1 MGKKNI
7 YWKGFEELNEQ
18 SEIVKN
24 LENNEFVEKLPVG
37 KEDESKNHNR
47 RDFLK
52 YAGFSTAA
60 AAIVGCEGPVIKSVP
75 YVVQPEQIIP
85 GVANFYATTIA
96 DGFDFS
102 SILVKTKA
110 GRPIFIKGN
119 KDAQSMN
126 STNARINASVLSMYD
141 IYRLQGPKASGQ
153 NISWKDFNLSVKADL
168 DRLSNENK
176 KVVLLTQSFASPTT
190 QKIISDFTQKYSN
203 IQHVI
208 YDSISNSAALDAFQ
222 NSYGK
227 RALVDYDF
235 SLSNTIIS
243 IDADFMSD
251 WQGGN
256 YSSGW
261 SKNRVPNKDNDYTMS
276 YHLQFESNMTLTGA
290 NADNRVMVRPHKL
303 KLVLQNIY
311 LNLIGQKYNGPALGP
326 YVDRYVKLAIESIK
340 KSGNKAVLISG
351 LDDVDSQEIVLM
363 INEFIK
369 SDAFNIKSPRLIF
382 QGSDKDVLNTIDEL
396 KSGKISGLI
405 TAGINPSYS
414 LPNADEFSD
423 LLNKL
428 EFSLC
433 FSMKEDETAKN
444 SKYIAATPH
453 YLESWGDH
461 EFKLGEY
468 YLSQPTIK
476 PLFDTNQFQDV
487 LLDLTDSQNSFYDEI
502 KNNWRTNILKGKT
515 WGKSLQDGYYY
526 SYENILPKRLKS
538 NLTIDNLP
546 SSNEDA
552 LDLILYTKTGL
563 GDGQQSSNPWLQE
576 FPDPITRVTW
586 DNYLTVSYEDAERFG
601 LENYNV
607 SNGALN
613 GSYVN
618 LSNDNFTV
626 KVPVIIQPGQTP
638 GTVGLSLGYG
648 KTQAMSEEMNV
659 GVNAYRFYND
669 FKRVHKVKLTKVKGG
684 DHEFACIQLH
694 NTMMGRDEIIKETSL
709 EEFIGEDKSVWNPT
723 VMVSK
728 NHIETKVTSKEVD
741 IWREFDRSTGHHFNL
756 SIDLNKCNGCG
767 ACVIACH
774 AENNVPVVGKEEVR
788 KSRDMHWI
796 RIDRYYSSEDTI
808 RGDVKAKD
816 ETSGFR
822 EYRATQTKLEKASAN
837 PQVVFQPITCM
848 HCNHAPCETVCPVAA
863 TSHGR
868 EGQNQMA
875 YNRCVGTR
883 YCANNCPYKVRRF
896 NWFQYSENDEFDYN
910 MNNDLGKMAINPDVN
925 VRSRGVMEKCSLCI
939 QMTQKV
945 KLDAKKEGRRVRD
958 GEFKTACSESCDDNA
973 IVFGDINDKES
984 KILKVKD
991 GDRTYRVLESI
1002 GTKPNVIYQ
1011 VKIRNSKKI

>member
-1 MGKKNI
+1 MEKKNI
-7 YWKGFEELNEQ
+7 YWKGFEELNKE
-18 SEIVKN
+18 SEIVKS
-24 LENNEFVEKLPVG
+24 LEQNEFVEKLPVG
-37 KEDESKNHNR
+37 NEGENKNHNR

-60 AAIVGCEGPVIKSVP
+60 AAVVGCEGPVIKSVP

-85 GVANFYATTIA
+85 GIANYYATTIA
-96 DGFDFS
+96 DGYDFS

-119 KDAQSMN
+119 KDAKSMN
-126 STNARINASVLSMYD
+126 CTNARINASVLSMYD
-141 IYRLQGPKASGQ
+141 VFRLQGPKLSGE
-153 NISWKDFNLSVKADL
+153 NISWKNFNSSVKADL
-168 DRLSNENK
+168 SRLLSENK

-190 QKIISDFTQKYSN
+190 EKIINNFIQKYSN
-203 IQHVI
+203 IQHVV
-208 YDSISNSAALDAFQ
+208 YDAVSNSSALDAFE

-227 RALVDYDF
+227 RALADYDF

-243 IDADFMSD
+243 IDADFMND

-261 SKNRVPNKDNDYTMS
+261 SKNRVPNEDNNFTMS
-276 YHLQFESNMTLTGA
+276 YHLQFESNMTLSGA
-290 NADNRVMVRPHKL
+290 NADNRVMARPHQL
-303 KLVLQNIY
+303 KQVLQSIY
-311 LNLIGQKYNGPALGP
+311 FSLRNQKYNGPSLGS
-326 YVDRYVKLAIESIK
+326 YLDRYVKLAVESIK
-340 KSGNKAVLISG
+340 KSGNKAVVISG

-363 INEFIK
+363 INELIN
-369 SDAFNIKSPRLIF
+369 SDAFNIKSPKLIF
-382 QGSDKDVLNTIDEL
+382 QGSDKDILNTIKEL

-405 TAGINPSYS
+405 TAGINPSYT
-414 LPNADEFSD
+414 LPNSDEFSQ

-433 FSMKEDETAKN
+433 FSMKEDETAQN

-453 YLESWGDH
+453 YLESWGDY
-461 EFKLGEY
+461 EFKSGNY

-487 LLDLTDSQNSFYDEI
+487 LLDLIDSQNSFYDEI

-526 SYENILPKRLKS
+526 SYDNISLNRIKS
-538 NLTIDNLP
+538 NLTFSNSP
-546 SSNEDA
+546 SSNDDT

-586 DNYLTVSYEDAERFG
+586 DNYLTISYEDAER
-601 LENYNV
+601 LDLKNYNV

-618 LSNDNFTV
+618 LSNENHSL

-659 GVNAYRFYND
+659 GVNAYRFYDD
-669 FKRVHKVKLTKVKGG
+669 FKRVHKVKLTKAEG

-709 EEFIGEDKSVWNPT
+709 KEFVEEDKSVWNPT
-723 VMVSK
+723 VKVSK
-728 NHIETKVTSKEVD
+728 NHIETMVTSKEVD

-796 RIDRYYSSEDTI
+796 RIDRYYSSQDTI

-816 ETSGFR
+816 ETSGYR
-822 EYRATQTKLEKASAN
+822 EYRSTQTNLEKASAN
-837 PQVVFQPITCM
+837 PQVVFQPVSCM

-910 MNNDLGKMAINPDVN
+910 MNNPLGKMAINPDVN

-973 IVFGDINDKES
+973 MVFGDINDKES
-984 KILKVKD
+984 EILRVKD

>member
-1 MGKKNI
+1 MEKKNI
-7 YWKGFEELNEQ
+7 YWKGFEELNKE
-18 SEIVKN
+18 SEIVKS
-24 LENNEFVEKLPVG
+24 LEQNEFVEKLPVG
-37 KEDESKNHNR
+37 NEGENKNHNR

-60 AAIVGCEGPVIKSVP
+60 AAVVGCEGPVIKSVP

-85 GVANFYATTIA
+85 GIANYYATTIA
-96 DGFDFS
+96 DGYDFS

-119 KDAQSMN
+119 KDAKSMN
-126 STNARINASVLSMYD
+126 CTNARINASVLSMYD
-141 IYRLQGPKASGQ
+141 VFRLQGPKLSGE
-153 NISWKDFNLSVKADL
+153 NISWKNFNSSVKADL
-168 DRLSNENK
+168 SRLLSENK

-190 QKIISDFTQKYSN
+190 EKIINNFIQKYSN
-203 IQHVI
+203 IQHVV
-208 YDSISNSAALDAFQ
+208 YDAVSNSSALDAFE

-227 RALVDYDF
+227 RALADYDF

-243 IDADFMSD
+243 IDADFMND

-261 SKNRVPNKDNDYTMS
+261 SKNRVPNEDNNFTMS
-276 YHLQFESNMTLTGA
+276 YHLQFESNMTLSGA
-290 NADNRVMVRPHKL
+290 NADNRVMARPHQL
-303 KLVLQNIY
+303 KQVLQSIY
-311 LNLIGQKYNGPALGP
+311 FSLRNQKYNGPSLGS
-326 YVDRYVKLAIESIK
+326 YLDRYVKLAVESIK
-340 KSGNKAVLISG
+340 KSGNKAVVISG

-363 INEFIK
+363 INELIN
-369 SDAFNIKSPRLIF
+369 SDAFNIKSPKLIF
-382 QGSDKDVLNTIDEL
+382 QGSDKDILNTIKEL

-405 TAGINPSYS
+405 TAGINPSYT
-414 LPNADEFSD
+414 LPNSDEFSQI
-423 LLNKL
+423 LNKL

-433 FSMKEDETAKN
+433 FSMKEDETAQN

-453 YLESWGDH
+453 YLESWGDY
-461 EFKLGEY
+461 EFKSGNY

-487 LLDLTDSQNSFYDEI
+487 LLDLIDSQNSFYDEI

-526 SYENILPKRLKS
+526 SYDNISLNRIKS
-538 NLTIDNLP
+538 NLTFSNSP
-546 SSNEDA
+546 SSNDDT

-586 DNYLTVSYEDAERFG
+586 DNYLTISYEDAER
-601 LENYNV
+601 LDLKNYNV

-618 LSNDNFTV
+618 LSNENHSL

-659 GVNAYRFYND
+659 GVNAYRFYDD
-669 FKRVHKVKLTKVKGG
+669 FKRVHKVKLTKAEG

-709 EEFIGEDKSVWNPT
+709 KEFVEEDKSVWNPT

-728 NHIETKVTSKEVD
+728 NHIETMVTSKEVD

-796 RIDRYYSSEDTI
+796 RIDRYYSSQDTI

-816 ETSGFR
+816 ETSGYR
-822 EYRATQTKLEKASAN
+822 EYRSTQTNLEKASAN
-837 PQVVFQPITCM
+837 PQVVFQPVSCM

-910 MNNDLGKMAINPDVN
+910 MNNPLGKMAINPDVN

-973 IVFGDINDKES
+973 MVFGDINDKES
-984 KILKVKD
+984 EILRVKD

>member
-1 MGKKNI
+1 M
-7 YWKGFEELNEQ
+7 
-18 SEIVKN
+18 
-24 LENNEFVEKLPVG
+24 
-37 KEDESKNHNR
+37 
-47 RDFLK
+47 
-52 YAGFSTAA
+52 A
-60 AAIVGCEGPVIKSVP
+60 
-75 YVVQPEQIIP
+75 
-85 GVANFYATTIA
+85 
-96 DGFDFS
+96 
-102 SILVKTKA
+102 
-110 GRPIFIKGN
+110 
-119 KDAQSMN
+119 
-126 STNARINASVLSMYD
+126 
-141 IYRLQGPKASGQ
+141 
-153 NISWKDFNLSVKADL
+153 
-168 DRLSNENK
+168 
-176 KVVLLTQSFASPTT
+176 
-190 QKIISDFTQKYSN
+190 
-203 IQHVI
+203 
-208 YDSISNSAALDAFQ
+208 
-222 NSYGK
+222 
-227 RALVDYDF
+227 
-235 SLSNTIIS
+235 
-243 IDADFMSD
+243 
-251 WQGGN
+251 
-256 YSSGW
+256 
-261 SKNRVPNKDNDYTMS
+261 
-276 YHLQFESNMTLTGA
+276 
-290 NADNRVMVRPHKL
+290 RPHEL
-303 KLVLQNIY
+303 KQALQSIY
-311 LNLIGQKYNGPALGP
+311 LNLRNQKYNGPALGP
-326 YVDRYVKLAIESIK
+326 YLDRYVKLAVNSIK
-340 KSGNKAVLISG
+340 KSGKKAVVISG

-363 INEFIK
+363 INELIK
-369 SDAFNIKSPRLIF
+369 SDAFNIKSPKLIF
-382 QGSDKDVLNTIDEL
+382 QGSDKDILNTIDEL

-405 TAGINPSYS
+405 TAGVNPSYS
-414 LPNADEFSD
+414 LPNADEFSE

-433 FSMKEDETAKN
+433 FSMKEDETAMN

-453 YLESWGDH
+453 YLESWGDY
-461 EFKLGEY
+461 EFKSGDY

-476 PLFDTNQFQDV
+476 PLFDTNQFQDILLV
-487 LLDLTDSQNSFYDEI
+487 LSDSENSFYDEI

-526 SYENILPKRLKS
+526 SYDNVLPKRIKS
-538 NLTIDNLP
+538 NLNINNLP
-546 SSNEDA
+546 SSNDSD
-552 LDLILYTKTGL
+552 LDLVLYTKTGL

-586 DNYLTVSYEDAERFG
+586 DNYLTVSYEDAERLG

-618 LSNDNFTV
+618 LSNDNSTI

-659 GVNAYRFYND
+659 GVNAYRFYDD
-669 FKRVHKVKLTKVKGG
+669 FKRVHKVTLTKVKG

-694 NTMMGRDEIIKETSL
+694 NTMMGRDEIIKETSY
-709 EEFIGEDKSVWNPT
+709 EEFIEEDKSVWNPT

-796 RIDRYYSSEDTI
+796 RIDRYYSSQDTI
-808 RGDVKAKD
+808 RGDVEAKD
-816 ETSGFR
+816 ESSGFR

-896 NWFQYSENDEFDYN
+896 NWFQYSDNDEFDYN

-973 IVFGDINDKES
+973 IVFGDINDRDSE
-984 KILKVKD
+984 ILKVKD

>member
-1 MGKKNI
+1 M
-7 YWKGFEELNEQ
+7 
-18 SEIVKN
+18 
-24 LENNEFVEKLPVG
+24 
-37 KEDESKNHNR
+37 
-47 RDFLK
+47 
-52 YAGFSTAA
+52 
-60 AAIVGCEGPVIKSVP
+60 
-75 YVVQPEQIIP
+75 
-85 GVANFYATTIA
+85 
-96 DGFDFS
+96 
-102 SILVKTKA
+102 
-110 GRPIFIKGN
+110 
-119 KDAQSMN
+119 
-126 STNARINASVLSMYD
+126 
-141 IYRLQGPKASGQ
+141 
-153 NISWKDFNLSVKADL
+153 
-168 DRLSNENK
+168 NENK

-190 QKIISDFTQKYSN
+190 EKIISDFTKKYSN
-203 IQHVI
+203 IQHVV

-227 RALVDYDF
+227 RALADYDF

-261 SKNRVPNKDNDYTMS
+261 SKNRVPNKENEYTMS

-290 NADNRVMVRPHKL
+290 NADNRVMARPHEL
-303 KLVLQNIY
+303 KQALQSIY
-311 LNLIGQKYNGPALGP
+311 LNLRNQKYNGPALGP
-326 YVDRYVKLAIESIK
+326 YLDRYVKLAVDSIK
-340 KSGNKAVLISG
+340 KSGKKAVVISG

-369 SDAFNIKSPRLIF
+369 SDAFNIKSPKLIF
-382 QGSDKDVLNTIDEL
+382 QGSDKDILNTIDEL

-405 TAGINPSYS
+405 TAGVNPSYS
-414 LPNADEFSD
+414 LPNADEFSE

-433 FSMKEDETAKN
+433 FSMKEDETAMN
-444 SKYIAATPH
+444 SKYMAATPH
-453 YLESWGDH
+453 YLESWGDY
-461 EFKLGEY
+461 EFKSGDY

-476 PLFDTNQFQDV
+476 PLFDTNQFQDILLV
-487 LLDLTDSQNSFYDEI
+487 LSDSENSFYDEI

-526 SYENILPKRLKS
+526 SYDNVLPKRIKS
-538 NLTIDNLP
+538 NLNINNLP
-546 SSNEDA
+546 SSNDGD
-552 LDLILYTKTGL
+552 LDLVLYTKTGL

-586 DNYLTVSYEDAERFG
+586 DNYLTVSYEDAERLG

-618 LSNDNFTV
+618 LSNDNFTI

-659 GVNAYRFYND
+659 GVNAYRFYDD
-669 FKRVHKVKLTKVKGG
+669 FKRVHKVTLTKVKG

-694 NTMMGRDEIIKETSL
+694 NTMMGRDEIIKETSY
-709 EEFIGEDKSVWNPT
+709 EEFIEEDKSVWNPT

-796 RIDRYYSSEDTI
+796 RIDRYYSSQDTI
-808 RGDVKAKD
+808 RGDVEAKD
-816 ETSGFR
+816 EASGFR

-837 PQVVFQPITCM
+837 PQVVFQPISCM

-896 NWFQYSENDEFDYN
+896 NWFQYSDNDEFDYN

-973 IVFGDINDKES
+973 MVFGDINDRDSE
-984 KILKVKD
+984 ILKVKD

>member
-1 MGKKNI
+1 M
-7 YWKGFEELNEQ
+7 
-18 SEIVKN
+18 
-24 LENNEFVEKLPVG
+24 
-37 KEDESKNHNR
+37 
-47 RDFLK
+47 
-52 YAGFSTAA
+52 
-60 AAIVGCEGPVIKSVP
+60 
-75 YVVQPEQIIP
+75 
-85 GVANFYATTIA
+85 
-96 DGFDFS
+96 
-102 SILVKTKA
+102 
-110 GRPIFIKGN
+110 
-119 KDAQSMN
+119 
-126 STNARINASVLSMYD
+126 
-141 IYRLQGPKASGQ
+141 
-153 NISWKDFNLSVKADL
+153 
-168 DRLSNENK
+168 
-176 KVVLLTQSFASPTT
+176 LTQSFASPTT
-190 QKIISDFTQKYSN
+190 EKIITDFTKKYSN
-203 IQHVI
+203 IQHVV

-227 RALVDYDF
+227 RALADYDF

-261 SKNRVPNKDNDYTMS
+261 SKNRVPNKGNEYTMS

-290 NADNRVMVRPHKL
+290 NADNRVMAKPHEL
-303 KLVLQNIY
+303 KQALQSIY
-311 LNLIGQKYNGPALGP
+311 LNLRNQKYNGPSLGP
-326 YVDRYVKLAIESIK
+326 YLDRYVKLAVDSIK
-340 KSGNKAVLISG
+340 KSGKKAVVISG

-363 INEFIK
+363 INELIE
-369 SDAFNIKSPRLIF
+369 SDAFNIKSPKLIF
-382 QGSDKDVLNTIDEL
+382 QGSDKDLLNTIDEL
-396 KSGKISGLI
+396 KSGKISGVI

-414 LPNADEFSD
+414 LPNADEFSE

-433 FSMKEDETAKN
+433 FTMKEDETAMN
-444 SKYIAATPH
+444 SKYLAATPH
-453 YLESWGDH
+453 YLESWGDY
-461 EFKLGEY
+461 EFKSGDY

-487 LLDLTDSQNSFYDEI
+487 LLVLSDSENSFYDEI

-526 SYENILPKRLKS
+526 SYDNISPKRIKS
-538 NLTIDNLP
+538 NLNLNTSSSSSSS
-546 SSNEDA
+546 SSNDGD

-586 DNYLTVSYEDAERFG
+586 DNYLTVSYEDAERLG

-618 LSNDNFTV
+618 LSNDNFSI

-659 GVNAYRFYND
+659 GVNAYRFYDD
-669 FKRVHKVKLTKVKGG
+669 FKRVHKVKVTKVKG

-694 NTMMGRDEIIKETSL
+694 NTMMGRDEIIKETSY
-709 EEFIGEDKSVWNPT
+709 EEFIEEDKSVWNPT

-808 RGDVKAKD
+808 RGDVEAKD
-816 ETSGFR
+816 GTSGFR

-837 PQVVFQPITCM
+837 PQVVFQPISCM

-896 NWFQYSENDEFDYN
+896 NWFQYSDNDEFDYN

-945 KLDAKKEGRRVRD
+945 KLDAKKEGRRVKD

-973 IVFGDINDKES
+973 MVFGDINDRDSE
-984 KILKVKD
+984 ILKVKD

-1011 VKIRNSKKI
+1011 VKIRNSKNI

>member
-1 MGKKNI
+1 
-7 YWKGFEELNEQ
+7 
-18 SEIVKN
+18 
-24 LENNEFVEKLPVG
+24 
-37 KEDESKNHNR
+37 
-47 RDFLK
+47 
-52 YAGFSTAA
+52 
-60 AAIVGCEGPVIKSVP
+60 
-75 YVVQPEQIIP
+75 
-85 GVANFYATTIA
+85 
-96 DGFDFS
+96 
-102 SILVKTKA
+102 
-110 GRPIFIKGN
+110 
-119 KDAQSMN
+119 
-126 STNARINASVLSMYD
+126 LS
-141 IYRLQGPKASGQ
+141 
-153 NISWKDFNLSVKADL
+153 
-168 DRLSNENK
+168 ENK

-190 QKIISDFTQKYSN
+190 EKIITDFTKKYSN
-203 IQHVI
+203 IKHVV

-227 RALVDYDF
+227 RALADYDF

-261 SKNRVPNKDNDYTMS
+261 SKNRVPNKGNEYTMS

-290 NADNRVMVRPHKL
+290 NADNRVMAKPHEL
-303 KLVLQNIY
+303 KQALQSIY
-311 LNLIGQKYNGPALGP
+311 LNLRNQKYNGPSLGP
-326 YVDRYVKLAIESIK
+326 YLDRYVKLAVDSIK
-340 KSGNKAVLISG
+340 KSGKKAVVISG

-363 INEFIK
+363 INELIE
-369 SDAFNIKSPRLIF
+369 SDAFNIKSPKLIF
-382 QGSDKDVLNTIDEL
+382 QGSDKDLLNTIDEL
-396 KSGKISGLI
+396 KSGKISGVI

-414 LPNADEFSD
+414 LPNADEFSG

-433 FSMKEDETAKN
+433 FTMKEDETAMN
-444 SKYIAATPH
+444 SKYLAATPH
-453 YLESWGDH
+453 YLESWGDY
-461 EFKLGEY
+461 EFKSGDY

-487 LLDLTDSQNSFYDEI
+487 LLVLSDSENSFYDEI

-526 SYENILPKRLKS
+526 SYDNISPKRIKS
-538 NLTIDNLP
+538 NLNLNTSSS
-546 SSNEDA
+546 SSNDGD

-586 DNYLTVSYEDAERFG
+586 DNYLTVSYEDAERLG

-618 LSNDNFTV
+618 LSNDNFSI

-648 KTQAMSEEMNV
+648 KTQAMSDEMNV
-659 GVNAYRFYND
+659 GVNAYRFYDD
-669 FKRVHKVKLTKVKGG
+669 FKRVHKVKVTKVKG

-694 NTMMGRDEIIKETSL
+694 NTMMGRDEIIKETSY
-709 EEFIGEDKSVWNPT
+709 EEFIEEDKSVWNPT

-808 RGDVKAKD
+808 RGDVEAKD
-816 ETSGFR
+816 GTSGFR

-837 PQVVFQPITCM
+837 PQVVFQPISCM

-896 NWFQYSENDEFDYN
+896 NWFQYSDNDEFDYN

-945 KLDAKKEGRRVRD
+945 KLDAKKEGRRVKD

-973 IVFGDINDKES
+973 MVFGDINDRDSE
-984 KILKVKD
+984 ILKVKD

-1011 VKIRNSKKI
+1011 VKIRNSKNI

>member
-1 MGKKNI
+1 MEKKNI
-7 YWKGFEELNEQ
+7 YWKGFEELNKE
-18 SEIVKN
+18 SEIVKS
-24 LENNEFVEKLPVG
+24 LEQNEFVEKLPVG
-37 KEDESKNHNR
+37 NEGENKNHNR

-60 AAIVGCEGPVIKSVP
+60 AAVVGCEGPVIKSVP

-85 GVANFYATTIA
+85 GIANYYATTIA
-96 DGFDFS
+96 DGYDFS

-119 KDAQSMN
+119 KDAKSMN
-126 STNARINASVLSMYD
+126 CTNARINASVLSMYD
-141 IYRLQGPKASGQ
+141 VFRLQGPKLSGE
-153 NISWKDFNLSVKADL
+153 NISWKNFNSSVKADL
-168 DRLSNENK
+168 SRLLSENK

-190 QKIISDFTQKYSN
+190 EKIINNFIQKYSN
-203 IQHVI
+203 IQHVV
-208 YDSISNSAALDAFQ
+208 YDAVSNSSALDAFE

-227 RALVDYDF
+227 RALADYDF

-243 IDADFMSD
+243 IDADFMND

-261 SKNRVPNKDNDYTMS
+261 SKNRVPNEDNNFTMS
-276 YHLQFESNMTLTGA
+276 YHLQFESNMTLSGA
-290 NADNRVMVRPHKL
+290 NADNRIMARPHQL
-303 KLVLQNIY
+303 KQVLQSIY
-311 LNLIGQKYNGPALGP
+311 FSLRNQKYNGPSLGS
-326 YVDRYVKLAIESIK
+326 YLDRYVKLAVESIK
-340 KSGNKAVLISG
+340 KSGNKAVVISG

-363 INEFIK
+363 INELIN
-369 SDAFNIKSPRLIF
+369 SDAFNIKSPKLIF
-382 QGSDKDVLNTIDEL
+382 QGSDKDILNTIKEL

-405 TAGINPSYS
+405 TAGINPSYT
-414 LPNADEFSD
+414 LPNSDEFSQ

-433 FSMKEDETAKN
+433 FSMKEDETAQN

-453 YLESWGDH
+453 YLESWGDY
-461 EFKLGEY
+461 EFKSGNY

-487 LLDLTDSQNSFYDEI
+487 LLDLIDSQNSFYDEI

-526 SYENILPKRLKS
+526 SYDNISLNRIKS
-538 NLTIDNLP
+538 NLTFSNSP
-546 SSNEDA
+546 SSNDDT

-586 DNYLTVSYEDAERFG
+586 DNYLTISYEDAER
-601 LENYNV
+601 LDLKNYNV

-618 LSNDNFTV
+618 LSNENHSL

-659 GVNAYRFYND
+659 GVNAYRFYDD
-669 FKRVHKVKLTKVKGG
+669 FKRVHKVKLTKAEG

-709 EEFIGEDKSVWNPT
+709 KEFVEEDKSVWNPT

-728 NHIETKVTSKEVD
+728 NHIETMVTSKEVD

-796 RIDRYYSSEDTI
+796 RIDRYYSSQDTI

-816 ETSGFR
+816 ETSGYR
-822 EYRATQTKLEKASAN
+822 EYRSTQTNLEKASAN
-837 PQVVFQPITCM
+837 PQVVFQPVSCM

-910 MNNDLGKMAINPDVN
+910 MNNPLGKMAINPDVN

-973 IVFGDINDKES
+973 MVFGDINDKES
-984 KILKVKD
+984 EILRVKD

-1002 GTKPNVIYQ
+1002 GTKQNVIYQ

>member
-1 MGKKNI
+1 MEKKNI
-7 YWKGFEELNEQ
+7 YWKGFEELNKE
-18 SEIVKN
+18 SEIVKS
-24 LENNEFVEKLPVG
+24 LEQNEFVEKLPVG
-37 KEDESKNHNR
+37 NEGENKNHNR

-60 AAIVGCEGPVIKSVP
+60 AAVVGCEGPVIKSVP

-85 GVANFYATTIA
+85 GIANYYATTIA
-96 DGFDFS
+96 DGYDFS

-119 KDAQSMN
+119 KDAKSMN
-126 STNARINASVLSMYD
+126 CTNARINASVLSMYD
-141 IYRLQGPKASGQ
+141 VFRLQGPKLSGE
-153 NISWKDFNLSVKADL
+153 NISWKNFNSSVKADL
-168 DRLSNENK
+168 SRLLSENK

-190 QKIISDFTQKYSN
+190 EKIINNFIQKYSN
-203 IQHVI
+203 IQHVV
-208 YDSISNSAALDAFQ
+208 YDAVSNSSALDAFE

-227 RALVDYDF
+227 RALADYDF

-243 IDADFMSD
+243 IDADFMND

-261 SKNRVPNKDNDYTMS
+261 SKNRVPNEDNNFTMS
-276 YHLQFESNMTLTGA
+276 YHLQFESNMTLSGA
-290 NADNRVMVRPHKL
+290 NADNRVMARPHQL
-303 KLVLQNIY
+303 KQVLQSIY
-311 LNLIGQKYNGPALGP
+311 FSLRNQKYNGPSLGS
-326 YVDRYVKLAIESIK
+326 YLDRYVKLAVESIK
-340 KSGNKAVLISG
+340 KSGNKAVVISG

-363 INEFIK
+363 INELIN
-369 SDAFNIKSPRLIF
+369 SDAFNIKSPKLIF
-382 QGSDKDVLNTIDEL
+382 QGSDKDILNTIKEL

-405 TAGINPSYS
+405 TAGINPSYT
-414 LPNADEFSD
+414 LPNSDEFSQI
-423 LLNKL
+423 LNKL

-433 FSMKEDETAKN
+433 FSMKEDETAQN

-453 YLESWGDH
+453 YLESWGDY
-461 EFKLGEY
+461 EFKSGNY

-487 LLDLTDSQNSFYDEI
+487 LLDLIDSQNSFYDEI

-526 SYENILPKRLKS
+526 SYDNISLNRIKS
-538 NLTIDNLP
+538 NLTFSNSP
-546 SSNEDA
+546 SSNDDT

-586 DNYLTVSYEDAERFG
+586 DNYLTISYEDAERFD
-601 LENYNV
+601 LKNYNV

-618 LSNDNFTV
+618 LSNENHSL

-659 GVNAYRFYND
+659 GVNAYRFYDD
-669 FKRVHKVKLTKVKGG
+669 FKRVHKVKLTKAEG

-709 EEFIGEDKSVWNPT
+709 KEFVEEDKSVWNPT

-728 NHIETKVTSKEVD
+728 NHIETMVTSKEVD

-796 RIDRYYSSEDTI
+796 RIDRYYSSQDTI

-816 ETSGFR
+816 ETSGYR
-822 EYRATQTKLEKASAN
+822 EYRSTQTNLEKASAN
-837 PQVVFQPITCM
+837 PQVVFQPVSCM

-910 MNNDLGKMAINPDVN
+910 MNNPLGKMAINPDVN

-973 IVFGDINDKES
+973 MVFGDINDKES
-984 KILKVKD
+984 EILRVKD

>member
-1 MGKKNI
+1 MEKKNI
-7 YWKGFEELNEQ
+7 YWKGFEELNKE
-18 SEIVKN
+18 SEIVKS
-24 LENNEFVEKLPVG
+24 LEQNEFVEKIPVG
-37 KEDESKNHNR
+37 NEGENKNHNR

-60 AAIVGCEGPVIKSVP
+60 AAVVGCEGPVIKSVP

-85 GVANFYATTIA
+85 GIANYYATTIA
-96 DGFDFS
+96 DGYDFS

-119 KDAQSMN
+119 KDAKSMN
-126 STNARINASVLSMYD
+126 CTNARINASVLSMYD
-141 IYRLQGPKASGQ
+141 VFRLQGPKLSGE
-153 NISWKDFNLSVKADL
+153 NISWQNFNLSVKADL
-168 DRLSNENK
+168 SRLLSENK

-190 QKIISDFTQKYSN
+190 EKIINNFIQKYSN
-203 IQHVI
+203 IQHVV
-208 YDSISNSAALDAFQ
+208 YDAVSNSSALDAFE

-227 RALVDYDF
+227 RALADYDF

-243 IDADFMSD
+243 IDADFMND

-261 SKNRVPNKDNDYTMS
+261 SKNRVPNEDNNFTMS
-276 YHLQFESNMTLTGA
+276 YHLQFESNMTLSGA
-290 NADNRVMVRPHKL
+290 NADNRVMARPHQL
-303 KLVLQNIY
+303 KQVLQSIY
-311 LNLIGQKYNGPALGP
+311 FSLRNQKYNGPSLGS
-326 YVDRYVKLAIESIK
+326 YLDRYVKLAVESIK
-340 KSGNKAVLISG
+340 KSGNKAVVISG

-363 INEFIK
+363 INELIN
-369 SDAFNIKSPRLIF
+369 SDAFNIKSPKLIF
-382 QGSDKDVLNTIDEL
+382 QGSDKDILNTIKEL

-405 TAGINPSYS
+405 TAGINPSYT
-414 LPNADEFSD
+414 LPNSDEFSQ

-433 FSMKEDETAKN
+433 FSMKEDETAQN

-453 YLESWGDH
+453 YLESWGDY
-461 EFKLGEY
+461 EFKSGNY

-487 LLDLTDSQNSFYDEI
+487 LLDLIDSQNSFYDEI

-526 SYENILPKRLKS
+526 SYDNISLNRIKS
-538 NLTIDNLP
+538 NLTFSNSP
-546 SSNEDA
+546 SSNDDT

-586 DNYLTVSYEDAERFG
+586 DNYLTISYEDAERFD
-601 LENYNV
+601 LKNYNV

-618 LSNDNFTV
+618 LSNENHSL
-626 KVPVIIQPGQTP
+626 KVPVIVQPGQTP

-659 GVNAYRFYND
+659 GVNAYRFYDD
-669 FKRVHKVKLTKVKGG
+669 FKRVHKVKLTKAEG

-709 EEFIGEDKSVWNPT
+709 KEFVEEDKSVWNPT

-728 NHIETKVTSKEVD
+728 NHIETMVTSKEVD

-796 RIDRYYSSEDTI
+796 RIDRYYSSQDTI

-816 ETSGFR
+816 ETSGYR
-822 EYRATQTKLEKASAN
+822 EYRSTQTNLEKASAN
-837 PQVVFQPITCM
+837 PQVVFQPVSCM

-910 MNNDLGKMAINPDVN
+910 MNNPLGKMAINPDVN

-973 IVFGDINDKES
+973 MVFGDINDKES
-984 KILKVKD
+984 EILRVKD

>member
-37 KEDESKNHNR
+37 KSEGEKNHNR

-85 GVANFYATTIA
+85 GVANYYATTIA
-96 DGFDFS
+96 DGYDFS

-119 KDAQSMN
+119 KDAKSMN
-126 STNARINASVLSMYD
+126 CTNARINASVLSMYD
-141 IYRLQGPKASGQ
+141 IFRLQGPKLSGE
-153 NISWKDFNLSVKADL
+153 NISWKDFNFSVKADL
-168 DRLSNENK
+168 DRLLKENK
-176 KVVLLTQSFASPTT
+176 KIVLLTQSFASPTT
-190 QKIISDFTQKYSN
+190 EKIINDFTQKYPN
-203 IQHVI
+203 IQHVV

-227 RALVDYDF
+227 RALADYDF

-243 IDADFMSD
+243 IDADFMTD

-261 SKNRVPNKDNDYTMS
+261 SKNRVPNKDNGYSMS

-290 NADNRVMVRPHKL
+290 NADNRVMARPHEL
-303 KLVLQNIY
+303 KQVLQSIY
-311 LNLIGQKYNGPALGP
+311 LNLRDQNYNGPALGP
-326 YVDRYVKLAIESIK
+326 YLDRYVKLAVESIK
-340 KSGNKAVLISG
+340 KSGKKSVVISG
-351 LDDVDSQEIVLM
+351 LDDVNSQEIVLM
-363 INEFIK
+363 INDFIK
-369 SDAFNIKSPRLIF
+369 SDAFNIKSPKLIF
-382 QGSDKDVLNTIDEL
+382 QGNDKDVLDTINEL
-396 KSGKISGLI
+396 KSGKISGII
-405 TAGINPSYS
+405 TAGVNPSYS
-414 LPNADEFSD
+414 LPNSDEFSE
-423 LLNKL
+423 LMNKL

-433 FSMKEDETAKN
+433 FSMKEDETAQN
-444 SKYIAATPH
+444 SKYVAATPH
-453 YLESWGDH
+453 YLESWGDY
-461 EFKLGEY
+461 EFKSGDY

-476 PLFDTNQFQDV
+476 PLFDTNQFQDI
-487 LLDLTDSQNSFYDEI
+487 LLMLSDSKNSFYDEI

-526 SYENILPKRLKS
+526 SYDNILPKRIKS
-538 NLTIDNLP
+538 NLILDNL
-546 SSNEDA
+546 SWSNNDA

-586 DNYLTVSYEDAERFG
+586 DNYLTVSYEDAEK
-601 LENYNV
+601 LELKNYNV

-618 LSNDNFTV
+618 LSNNDVTI

-648 KTQAMSEEMNV
+648 KTQGMSEEMNV
-659 GVNAYRFYND
+659 GVNAYRFYDN
-669 FKRVHKVKLTKVKGG
+669 FKRVHNVKLTKAKG

-694 NTMMGRDEIIKETSL
+694 NTMMGRDEVIKETSYK
-709 EEFIGEDKSVWNPT
+709 EFIEEDKSVWNPT

-808 RGDVKAKD
+808 RGDVEAKD
-816 ETSGFR
+816 GTSGFR

-837 PQVVFQPITCM
+837 PQVVFQPISCM

-896 NWFQYSENDEFDYN
+896 NWFQYSDNDEFDYN

-945 KLDAKKEGRRVRD
+945 KLDAKKEGRRVKD

-973 IVFGDINDKES
+973 MVFGDINDRDSE
-984 KILKVKD
+984 ILKVKD

>member
-1 MGKKNI
+1 VSGK
-7 YWKGFEELNEQ
+7 
-18 SEIVKN
+18 
-24 LENNEFVEKLPVG
+24 
-37 KEDESKNHNR
+37 
-47 RDFLK
+47 
-52 YAGFSTAA
+52 
-60 AAIVGCEGPVIKSVP
+60 
-75 YVVQPEQIIP
+75 
-85 GVANFYATTIA
+85 
-96 DGFDFS
+96 
-102 SILVKTKA
+102 
-110 GRPIFIKGN
+110 
-119 KDAQSMN
+119 
-126 STNARINASVLSMYD
+126 
-141 IYRLQGPKASGQ
+141 
-153 NISWKDFNLSVKADL
+153 NISWKDFNLSVKTDL
-168 DRLSNENK
+168 DRLLSENK

-190 QKIISDFTQKYSN
+190 EKIITDFTKKYPN
-203 IQHVI
+203 IQHVV

-227 RALVDYDF
+227 RALADYDF

-261 SKNRVPNKDNDYTMS
+261 SKNRVPNKGNEYTMS

-290 NADNRVMVRPHKL
+290 NADNRVMAKPHEL
-303 KLVLQNIY
+303 KQALQSIY
-311 LNLIGQKYNGPALGP
+311 LNLINQKYNGPSLGP
-326 YVDRYVKLAIESIK
+326 YLDRYVKLAVDSIK
-340 KSGNKAVLISG
+340 KSGKKAVVISG

-363 INEFIK
+363 INELIE
-369 SDAFNIKSPRLIF
+369 SDAFNIKSPKLIF
-382 QGSDKDVLNTIDEL
+382 QGSDKDLLNTIDEL
-396 KSGKISGLI
+396 KSGKISGVI

-414 LPNADEFSD
+414 LPNADEFSG

-433 FSMKEDETAKN
+433 FTMKEDETAMN
-444 SKYIAATPH
+444 SKYLAATPH
-453 YLESWGDH
+453 YLESWGDY
-461 EFKLGEY
+461 EFKSGDY

-487 LLDLTDSQNSFYDEI
+487 LLVLSDSENSFYDEI

-526 SYENILPKRLKS
+526 SYDNISPKRIKS
-538 NLTIDNLP
+538 NLNLNTSSSSS
-546 SSNEDA
+546 SSNDGD

-586 DNYLTVSYEDAERFG
+586 DNYLTVSYEDAERLG

-618 LSNDNFTV
+618 LSNDNFSI

-659 GVNAYRFYND
+659 GVNAYRFYDD
-669 FKRVHKVKLTKVKGG
+669 FKRVHKVKVTKVKG

-694 NTMMGRDEIIKETSL
+694 NTMMGRDEIIKETSY
-709 EEFIGEDKSVWNPT
+709 EEFIEEDKSVWNPT

-808 RGDVKAKD
+808 RGDVEAKD
-816 ETSGFR
+816 GTSGFR

-837 PQVVFQPITCM
+837 PQVVFQPISCM

-896 NWFQYSENDEFDYN
+896 NWFQYSDNDEFDYN

-945 KLDAKKEGRRVRD
+945 KLDAKKEGRRVKD

-973 IVFGDINDKES
+973 MVFGDINDRDSE
-984 KILKVKD
+984 ILKVKD

-1011 VKIRNSKKI
+1011 VKIRNSKNI

>member
-1 MGKKNI
+1 MEKKNI
-7 YWKGFEELNEQ
+7 YWKGFEELNKE
-18 SEIVKN
+18 SEIVKS
-24 LENNEFVEKLPVG
+24 LEQNEFVEKLPVG
-37 KEDESKNHNR
+37 NEGENKNHNR

-60 AAIVGCEGPVIKSVP
+60 AAVVGCEGPVIKSVP

-85 GVANFYATTIA
+85 GIANYYATTIA
-96 DGFDFS
+96 DGYDFS

-119 KDAQSMN
+119 KDAKSMN
-126 STNARINASVLSMYD
+126 CTNARINASVLSMYD
-141 IYRLQGPKASGQ
+141 VFRLQGPKLSGE
-153 NISWKDFNLSVKADL
+153 NISWKNFNSSVKADL
-168 DRLSNENK
+168 SRLLSENK

-190 QKIISDFTQKYSN
+190 EKIINNFIQKYSN
-203 IQHVI
+203 IQHVV
-208 YDSISNSAALDAFQ
+208 YDAVSNSSALDAFE

-227 RALVDYDF
+227 RALADYDF

-243 IDADFMSD
+243 IDADFMND

-261 SKNRVPNKDNDYTMS
+261 SKNRVPNEDNNFTMS
-276 YHLQFESNMTLTGA
+276 YHLQFESNMTLSGA
-290 NADNRVMVRPHKL
+290 NADNRVMARPHQL
-303 KLVLQNIY
+303 KQVLQSIY
-311 LNLIGQKYNGPALGP
+311 FSLRNQKYNGPSLGS
-326 YVDRYVKLAIESIK
+326 YLDRYVKLAVESIK
-340 KSGNKAVLISG
+340 KSGNKAVVISG

-363 INEFIK
+363 INELIN
-369 SDAFNIKSPRLIF
+369 SDAFNIKSPKLIF
-382 QGSDKDVLNTIDEL
+382 QGSDKDILNTIKEL

-405 TAGINPSYS
+405 TAGINPSYT
-414 LPNADEFSD
+414 LPNSDEFSQ

-433 FSMKEDETAKN
+433 FSMKEDETAQN

-453 YLESWGDH
+453 YLESWGDY
-461 EFKLGEY
+461 EFKSGNY

-487 LLDLTDSQNSFYDEI
+487 LLDLIDSQNSFYDEI

-526 SYENILPKRLKS
+526 SYDNISLNRIKS
-538 NLTIDNLP
+538 NLTFSNSP
-546 SSNEDA
+546 SSNDDT

-586 DNYLTVSYEDAERFG
+586 DNYLTISYEDAER
-601 LENYNV
+601 LDLKNYNV

-618 LSNDNFTV
+618 LSNENHSL

-659 GVNAYRFYND
+659 GVNAYRFYDD
-669 FKRVHKVKLTKVKGG
+669 FKRVHKVKLTKAEG

-709 EEFIGEDKSVWNPT
+709 KEFVEEDKSVWNPT

-728 NHIETKVTSKEVD
+728 NHIETMVTSKEVD

-796 RIDRYYSSEDTI
+796 RIDRYYSSQDTI

-816 ETSGFR
+816 ETSGYR
-822 EYRATQTKLEKASAN
+822 EYRSTQTNLEKASAN
-837 PQVVFQPITCM
+837 PQVVFQPVSCM

-910 MNNDLGKMAINPDVN
+910 MNNPLGKMAINPDVN

>member
-1 MGKKNI
+1 MEKKNI
-7 YWKGFEELNEQ
+7 YWKGFEELNKE
-18 SEIVKN
+18 SEIVKS
-24 LENNEFVEKLPVG
+24 LEQNEFVEKLPVG
-37 KEDESKNHNR
+37 NEGENKNHNR

-60 AAIVGCEGPVIKSVP
+60 AAVVGCEGPVIKSVP

-85 GVANFYATTIA
+85 GIANYYATTIA
-96 DGFDFS
+96 DGYDFS

-119 KDAQSMN
+119 KDAKSMN
-126 STNARINASVLSMYD
+126 CTNARINASVLSMYD
-141 IYRLQGPKASGQ
+141 VFRLQGPKLSGE
-153 NISWKDFNLSVKADL
+153 NISWKNFNSSVKADL
-168 DRLSNENK
+168 SRLLSENK

-190 QKIISDFTQKYSN
+190 EKIINNFIQKYSN
-203 IQHVI
+203 IQHVV
-208 YDSISNSAALDAFQ
+208 YDAVSNSSALDAFE

-227 RALVDYDF
+227 RALADYDF

-243 IDADFMSD
+243 IDADFMND

-261 SKNRVPNKDNDYTMS
+261 SKNRVPNEDNNFTMS
-276 YHLQFESNMTLTGA
+276 YHLQFESNMTLSGA
-290 NADNRVMVRPHKL
+290 NADNRVMARPHQL
-303 KLVLQNIY
+303 KQVLQSIY
-311 LNLIGQKYNGPALGP
+311 FSLRNQKYNGPSLGS
-326 YVDRYVKLAIESIK
+326 YLDRYVKLAVESIK
-340 KSGNKAVLISG
+340 KSGNKAVVISG

-363 INEFIK
+363 INELIN
-369 SDAFNIKSPRLIF
+369 SDAFNIKTPKLIF
-382 QGSDKDVLNTIDEL
+382 QGSDKDILNTIKEL

-405 TAGINPSYS
+405 TAGINPSYT
-414 LPNADEFSD
+414 LPNSDEFSQ

-433 FSMKEDETAKN
+433 FSMKEDETAQN

-453 YLESWGDH
+453 YLESWGDY
-461 EFKLGEY
+461 EFKSGNY

-487 LLDLTDSQNSFYDEI
+487 LLDLIDSQNSFYDEI

-526 SYENILPKRLKS
+526 SYDNISLNRIKS
-538 NLTIDNLP
+538 NLTFSNSP
-546 SSNEDA
+546 SSNDDT

-586 DNYLTVSYEDAERFG
+586 DNYLTISYEDAER
-601 LENYNV
+601 LDLKNYNV

-618 LSNDNFTV
+618 LSNENHSL

-659 GVNAYRFYND
+659 GVNAYRFYDD
-669 FKRVHKVKLTKVKGG
+669 FKRVHKVKLTKAEG

-709 EEFIGEDKSVWNPT
+709 KEFVEEDKSVWNPT

-728 NHIETKVTSKEVD
+728 NHIETMVTSKEVD

-796 RIDRYYSSEDTI
+796 RIDRYYSSQDTI

-816 ETSGFR
+816 ETSGYR
-822 EYRATQTKLEKASAN
+822 EYRSTQTNLEKASAN
-837 PQVVFQPITCM
+837 PQVVFQPVSCM

-910 MNNDLGKMAINPDVN
+910 MNNPLGKMAINPDVN

-973 IVFGDINDKES
+973 MVFGDINDKES
-984 KILKVKD
+984 EILRVKD

>member
-1 MGKKNI
+1 M
-7 YWKGFEELNEQ
+7 
-18 SEIVKN
+18 
-24 LENNEFVEKLPVG
+24 
-37 KEDESKNHNR
+37 
-47 RDFLK
+47 
-52 YAGFSTAA
+52 
-60 AAIVGCEGPVIKSVP
+60 
-75 YVVQPEQIIP
+75 
-85 GVANFYATTIA
+85 
-96 DGFDFS
+96 
-102 SILVKTKA
+102 
-110 GRPIFIKGN
+110 
-119 KDAQSMN
+119 
-126 STNARINASVLSMYD
+126 
-141 IYRLQGPKASGQ
+141 
-153 NISWKDFNLSVKADL
+153 
-168 DRLSNENK
+168 NENK

-190 QKIISDFTQKYSN
+190 EKIISDFTKKYSN
-203 IQHVI
+203 IQHVV

-227 RALVDYDF
+227 RALADYDF

-261 SKNRVPNKDNDYTMS
+261 SKNRVPNKENEYTMS

-290 NADNRVMVRPHKL
+290 NADNRVMARPHEL
-303 KLVLQNIY
+303 KQALQSIY
-311 LNLIGQKYNGPALGP
+311 LNLRNQKYNGPALGP
-326 YVDRYVKLAIESIK
+326 YLDRYVKLAVDSIK
-340 KSGNKAVLISG
+340 KSGKKAVVISG

-369 SDAFNIKSPRLIF
+369 SDAFNIKSPKLIF
-382 QGSDKDVLNTIDEL
+382 QGSDKDILNTIDEL

-405 TAGINPSYS
+405 TAGVNPSYS
-414 LPNADEFSD
+414 LPNADEFSE

-433 FSMKEDETAKN
+433 FSMKEDETAMN

-453 YLESWGDH
+453 YLESWGDY
-461 EFKLGEY
+461 EFKSGDY

-476 PLFDTNQFQDV
+476 PLFDTNQFQDILLV
-487 LLDLTDSQNSFYDEI
+487 LSDSENSFYDEI

-526 SYENILPKRLKS
+526 SYDNVSPKRIKS
-538 NLTIDNLP
+538 NLNINNLP
-546 SSNEDA
+546 SSNDDD
-552 LDLILYTKTGL
+552 LDLVLYTKTGL

-586 DNYLTVSYEDAERFG
+586 DNYLTVSYEDAERLG

-618 LSNDNFTV
+618 LSNDNSTI

-659 GVNAYRFYND
+659 GVNAYRFYDD
-669 FKRVHKVKLTKVKGG
+669 FKRVHKVTLTKVKG

-694 NTMMGRDEIIKETSL
+694 NTMMGRDEIIKETSY
-709 EEFIGEDKSVWNPT
+709 EEFIEEDKSVWNPT

-796 RIDRYYSSEDTI
+796 RIDRYYSSQDTI
-808 RGDVKAKD
+808 RGDVEAKD
-816 ETSGFR
+816 EASGFK

-837 PQVVFQPITCM
+837 PQVVFQPISCM

-896 NWFQYSENDEFDYN
+896 NWFQYSDNDEFDYN

-973 IVFGDINDKES
+973 MVFGDINDRDSE
-984 KILKVKD
+984 ILKVKD

>member
-1 MGKKNI
+1 MEKKNI
-7 YWKGFEELNEQ
+7 YWKGFEELNKE
-18 SEIVKN
+18 SEIVKS
-24 LENNEFVEKLPVG
+24 LEQNEFVEKLPVG
-37 KEDESKNHNR
+37 NEGENKNHNR

-60 AAIVGCEGPVIKSVP
+60 AAVVGCEGPVIKSVP

-85 GVANFYATTIA
+85 GIANYYATTIA
-96 DGFDFS
+96 DGYDFS

-119 KDAQSMN
+119 KDAKSMN
-126 STNARINASVLSMYD
+126 CTNARINASVLSMYD
-141 IYRLQGPKASGQ
+141 VFRLQGPKLSGE
-153 NISWKDFNLSVKADL
+153 NISWKNFNSSVKADL
-168 DRLSNENK
+168 SRLLSENK

-190 QKIISDFTQKYSN
+190 EKIINNFIQKYSN
-203 IQHVI
+203 IQHVV
-208 YDSISNSAALDAFQ
+208 YDAVSNSSALDAFE

-227 RALVDYDF
+227 RALADYDF

-243 IDADFMSD
+243 IDADFMND

-261 SKNRVPNKDNDYTMS
+261 SKNRVPNEDNNFTMS
-276 YHLQFESNMTLTGA
+276 YHLQFESNMTLSGA
-290 NADNRVMVRPHKL
+290 NADNRVMARPHQL
-303 KLVLQNIY
+303 KQVLQSIY
-311 LNLIGQKYNGPALGP
+311 FSLRNQKYNGPSLGS
-326 YVDRYVKLAIESIK
+326 YLDRYVKLAVESIK
-340 KSGNKAVLISG
+340 KSGNKAVVISG

-363 INEFIK
+363 INELIN
-369 SDAFNIKSPRLIF
+369 SDAFNIKSPKLIF
-382 QGSDKDVLNTIDEL
+382 QGSDKDILNTIKEL

-405 TAGINPSYS
+405 TAGINPSYT
-414 LPNADEFSD
+414 LPNSDEFSQ

-433 FSMKEDETAKN
+433 FSMKEDETAQN

-453 YLESWGDH
+453 YLESWGDY
-461 EFKLGEY
+461 EFKSGNY

-487 LLDLTDSQNSFYDEI
+487 LLDLIDSQNSFYDEI

-526 SYENILPKRLKS
+526 SYDNISLNRIKS
-538 NLTIDNLP
+538 NLTFSNSP
-546 SSNEDA
+546 SSNDDT

-586 DNYLTVSYEDAERFG
+586 DNYLTISYEDAER
-601 LENYNV
+601 LDLKNYNV

-618 LSNDNFTV
+618 LSNENHSL

-659 GVNAYRFYND
+659 GVNAYRFYDD
-669 FKRVHKVKLTKVKGG
+669 FKRVHKVKLTKAEG

-709 EEFIGEDKSVWNPT
+709 KEFVEEDKSVWNPT

-728 NHIETKVTSKEVD
+728 NHIETMVTSKEVD

-796 RIDRYYSSEDTI
+796 RIDRYYSSQDTI

-816 ETSGFR
+816 ETSGYR
-822 EYRATQTKLEKASAN
+822 EYRSTQTNLEKASAN
-837 PQVVFQPITCM
+837 PQVVFQPVSCM

-910 MNNDLGKMAINPDVN
+910 MNNPLGKMAINPDVN

-945 KLDAKKEGRRVRD
+945 KLDAKKEGRRVKD

-973 IVFGDINDKES
+973 IVFGDINDRDS

>member
-1 MGKKNI
+1 MEKKNI
-7 YWKGFEELNEQ
+7 YWKGFEELNKE
-18 SEIVKN
+18 SEIVKS
-24 LENNEFVEKLPVG
+24 LEQNEFVEKLPVG
-37 KEDESKNHNR
+37 NEGENKNHNR

-60 AAIVGCEGPVIKSVP
+60 AAVVGCEGPVIKSVP

-85 GVANFYATTIA
+85 GIANYYATTIA
-96 DGFDFS
+96 DGYDFS

-119 KDAQSMN
+119 KDAKSMN
-126 STNARINASVLSMYD
+126 CTNARINASVLSMYD
-141 IYRLQGPKASGQ
+141 VFRLQGPKLSGE
-153 NISWKDFNLSVKADL
+153 NISWQNFNLSVKADL
-168 DRLSNENK
+168 SRLLSENK

-190 QKIISDFTQKYSN
+190 EKIINNFIQKYSN
-203 IQHVI
+203 IQHVV
-208 YDSISNSAALDAFQ
+208 YDAVSNSSALDAFE

-227 RALVDYDF
+227 RALADYDF

-243 IDADFMSD
+243 IDADFMND

-261 SKNRVPNKDNDYTMS
+261 SKNRVPNEDNNFTMS
-276 YHLQFESNMTLTGA
+276 YHLQFESNMTLSGA
-290 NADNRVMVRPHKL
+290 NADNRVMARPHQL
-303 KLVLQNIY
+303 KQVLQSIY
-311 LNLIGQKYNGPALGP
+311 FSLRNQKYNGPSLGS
-326 YVDRYVKLAIESIK
+326 YLDRYVKLAVESIK
-340 KSGNKAVLISG
+340 KSGNKAVVISG

-363 INEFIK
+363 INELIN
-369 SDAFNIKSPRLIF
+369 SDAFNIKSPKLIF
-382 QGSDKDVLNTIDEL
+382 QGSDKDILNTIKEL

-405 TAGINPSYS
+405 TAGINPSYT
-414 LPNADEFSD
+414 LPNSDEFSQ

-433 FSMKEDETAKN
+433 FSMKEDETAQN

-453 YLESWGDH
+453 YLESWGDY
-461 EFKLGEY
+461 EFQSGNY

-487 LLDLTDSQNSFYDEI
+487 LLDLIDSQNSFYDEI

-526 SYENILPKRLKS
+526 SYENTSLKRIKS
-538 NLTIDNLP
+538 NLTFSNLP
-546 SSNEDA
+546 SSNDDT

-586 DNYLTVSYEDAERFG
+586 DNYLTISYEDAER
-601 LENYNV
+601 LDLKNYNV

-618 LSNDNFTV
+618 LSNENHSL

-659 GVNAYRFYND
+659 GVNAYRFYDD
-669 FKRVHKVKLTKVKGG
+669 FKRVHKVKLTKAEG

-709 EEFIGEDKSVWNPT
+709 KEFVEEDKSVWNPT

-728 NHIETKVTSKEVD
+728 NHIETMVTSKEVD

-796 RIDRYYSSEDTI
+796 RIDRYYSSQDTI

-816 ETSGFR
+816 ETSGYR
-822 EYRATQTKLEKASAN
+822 EYRSTQTNLEKASAN
-837 PQVVFQPITCM
+837 PQVVFQPVSCM

-910 MNNDLGKMAINPDVN
+910 MNNPLGKMAINPDVN

-973 IVFGDINDKES
+973 MVFGDINDKES
-984 KILKVKD
+984 EILRVKD

>member
-1 MGKKNI
+1 MEKKNI
-7 YWKGFEELNEQ
+7 YWKGFEELNKE
-18 SEIVKN
+18 SEIVKS
-24 LENNEFVEKLPVG
+24 LEQNEFVEKLPVG
-37 KEDESKNHNR
+37 NEGENKNHNR

-60 AAIVGCEGPVIKSVP
+60 AAVVGCEGPVIKSVP

-85 GVANFYATTIA
+85 GIANYYATTIA
-96 DGFDFS
+96 DGYDFS

-119 KDAQSMN
+119 KDAKSMN
-126 STNARINASVLSMYD
+126 CTNARINASVLSMYD
-141 IYRLQGPKASGQ
+141 VFRLQGPKLSGE
-153 NISWKDFNLSVKADL
+153 NISWKNFNSSVKADL
-168 DRLSNENK
+168 SRLLSENK

-190 QKIISDFTQKYSN
+190 EKIINNFIQKYSN
-203 IQHVI
+203 IQHVV
-208 YDSISNSAALDAFQ
+208 YDAVSNSSALDAFE

-227 RALVDYDF
+227 RALADYDF

-243 IDADFMSD
+243 IDADFMND

-261 SKNRVPNKDNDYTMS
+261 SKNRVPNEDNNFTMS
-276 YHLQFESNMTLTGA
+276 YHLQFESNMTLSGA
-290 NADNRVMVRPHKL
+290 NADNRVMARPHQL
-303 KLVLQNIY
+303 KQVLQSIY
-311 LNLIGQKYNGPALGP
+311 FSLRNQKYNGPSLGS
-326 YVDRYVKLAIESIK
+326 YLDRYVKLAVESIK
-340 KSGNKAVLISG
+340 KSGNKAVVISG

-363 INEFIK
+363 INELIN
-369 SDAFNIKSPRLIF
+369 SDAFNIKSPKLIF
-382 QGSDKDVLNTIDEL
+382 QGSDKDILNTIKEL

-405 TAGINPSYS
+405 TAGINPSYT
-414 LPNADEFSD
+414 LPNSDEFSQ

-433 FSMKEDETAKN
+433 FSMKEDETAQN

-453 YLESWGDH
+453 YLESWGDY
-461 EFKLGEY
+461 EFKSGNY

-487 LLDLTDSQNSFYDEI
+487 LLDLIDSQNSFYDEI

-526 SYENILPKRLKS
+526 SYDNISLNRIKS
-538 NLTIDNLP
+538 NLTFSNSP
-546 SSNEDA
+546 SSNDDT

-586 DNYLTVSYEDAERFG
+586 DNYLTISYEDAER
-601 LENYNV
+601 LDLKNYNV

-618 LSNDNFTV
+618 LSNENHSL

-659 GVNAYRFYND
+659 GVNAYRFYDD
-669 FKRVHKVKLTKVKGG
+669 FKRVHKVKLTKAEG

-709 EEFIGEDKSVWNPT
+709 KEFVEEDKSVWNPT

-728 NHIETKVTSKEVD
+728 NHIETMVTSKEVD

-796 RIDRYYSSEDTI
+796 RIDRYYSSQDTI

-816 ETSGFR
+816 ETSGYR
-822 EYRATQTKLEKASAN
+822 EYRSTQTNLEKASAN
-837 PQVVFQPITCM
+837 PQVVFQPVSCM

-910 MNNDLGKMAINPDVN
+910 MNNPLGKMAINPDVN

-973 IVFGDINDKES
+973 MVFGDINDKES
-984 KILKVKD
+984 EILRVKD

>member
-1 MGKKNI
+1 MEKKNI
-7 YWKGFEELNEQ
+7 YWKGFEELNKE
-18 SEIVKN
+18 SEIVKS
-24 LENNEFVEKLPVG
+24 LEQNEFVEKLPVG
-37 KEDESKNHNR
+37 NEGENKNHNR

-60 AAIVGCEGPVIKSVP
+60 AAVVGCEGPVIKSVP

-85 GVANFYATTIA
+85 GIANYYATTIA
-96 DGFDFS
+96 DGYDFS

-119 KDAQSMN
+119 KDAKSMN
-126 STNARINASVLSMYD
+126 CTNARINASVLSMYD
-141 IYRLQGPKASGQ
+141 VFRLQGPKLSGE
-153 NISWKDFNLSVKADL
+153 NISWQNFNLSVKADL
-168 DRLSNENK
+168 SRLLSENK

-190 QKIISDFTQKYSN
+190 EKIINNFIQKYSN
-203 IQHVI
+203 IQHVV
-208 YDSISNSAALDAFQ
+208 YDAVSNSSALDAFE

-227 RALVDYDF
+227 RALADYDF

-243 IDADFMSD
+243 IDADFMND

-261 SKNRVPNKDNDYTMS
+261 SKNRVPNEDNNFTMS
-276 YHLQFESNMTLTGA
+276 YHLQFESNMTLSGA
-290 NADNRVMVRPHKL
+290 NADNRVMARPHQL
-303 KLVLQNIY
+303 KQVLQSIY
-311 LNLIGQKYNGPALGP
+311 FSLRNQKYNGPSLGS
-326 YVDRYVKLAIESIK
+326 YLDRYVKLAVESIK
-340 KSGNKAVLISG
+340 KSGNKAVVISG

-363 INEFIK
+363 INELIN
-369 SDAFNIKSPRLIF
+369 SDAFNIKSPKLIF
-382 QGSDKDVLNTIDEL
+382 QGSDKDILNTIKEL

-405 TAGINPSYS
+405 TAGINPSYT
-414 LPNADEFSD
+414 LPNSDEFSQ

-433 FSMKEDETAKN
+433 FSMKEDETAQN

-453 YLESWGDH
+453 YLESWGDY
-461 EFKLGEY
+461 EFQSGNY

-487 LLDLTDSQNSFYDEI
+487 LLDLIDSQNSFYDEI

-526 SYENILPKRLKS
+526 SYENNSLKRIKS
-538 NLTIDNLP
+538 NLTFSNLP
-546 SSNEDA
+546 SSNDDT

-586 DNYLTVSYEDAERFG
+586 DNYLTISYEDAER
-601 LENYNV
+601 LDLKNYNV

-618 LSNDNFTV
+618 LSNENHSL

-659 GVNAYRFYND
+659 GVNAYRFYDD
-669 FKRVHKVKLTKVKGG
+669 FKRVHKVKLTKAEG

-709 EEFIGEDKSVWNPT
+709 KEFVEEDKSVWNPT

-728 NHIETKVTSKEVD
+728 NHIETMVTSKEVD

-796 RIDRYYSSEDTI
+796 RIDRYYSSQDTI

-816 ETSGFR
+816 ETSGYR
-822 EYRATQTKLEKASAN
+822 EYRSTQTNLEKASAN
-837 PQVVFQPITCM
+837 PQVVFQPVSCM

-910 MNNDLGKMAINPDVN
+910 MNNPLGKMAINPDVN

-973 IVFGDINDKES
+973 MVFGDINDKES
-984 KILKVKD
+984 EILRVKD

>member
-37 KEDESKNHNR
+37 DSEVDKNHNR

-60 AAIVGCEGPVIKSVP
+60 AALVGCEGPVIKSVP

-85 GVANFYATTIA
+85 GVANYYATTIA
-96 DGFDFS
+96 DGYDFS
-102 SILVKTKA
+102 SIIVKTKA
-110 GRPIFIKGN
+110 GRPIFVKGN

-126 STNARINASVLSMYD
+126 CTNARINASVLSLYD
-141 IYRLQGPKASGQ
+141 IYRLQGPKVSGK

-168 DRLSNENK
+168 DSLLNENK

-190 QKIISDFTQKYSN
+190 EKIISDFTKKYSN
-203 IQHVI
+203 IQHVV

-227 RALVDYDF
+227 RALADYDF

-261 SKNRVPNKDNDYTMS
+261 SKNRVPNKENEYTMS

-290 NADNRVMVRPHKL
+290 NADNRVMARPHEL
-303 KLVLQNIY
+303 KQALQSIY
-311 LNLIGQKYNGPALGP
+311 LNLRNQKYNGPALGP
-326 YVDRYVKLAIESIK
+326 YLDRYVKLAVDSIK
-340 KSGNKAVLISG
+340 KSGKKAVVISG

-369 SDAFNIKSPRLIF
+369 SDAFNIKSPKLIF
-382 QGSDKDVLNTIDEL
+382 QGSDKDILNTIDEL

-405 TAGINPSYS
+405 TAGVNPSYS
-414 LPNADEFSD
+414 LPNADEFSE

-433 FSMKEDETAKN
+433 FSMKEDETAMN
-444 SKYIAATPH
+444 SKYMAATPH
-453 YLESWGDH
+453 YLESWGDY
-461 EFKLGEY
+461 EFKSGDY

-476 PLFDTNQFQDV
+476 PLFDTNQFQDILLV
-487 LLDLTDSQNSFYDEI
+487 LSDSENSFYDEI

-526 SYENILPKRLKS
+526 SYDNVLPKRIKS
-538 NLTIDNLP
+538 NLNINNLP
-546 SSNEDA
+546 SSNDGD
-552 LDLILYTKTGL
+552 LDLVLYTKTGL

-586 DNYLTVSYEDAERFG
+586 DNYLTVSYEDAERLG

-618 LSNDNFTV
+618 LSNDNLTI

-659 GVNAYRFYND
+659 GVNAYRFYDD
-669 FKRVHKVKLTKVKGG
+669 FKRVHKVTLTKVKG

-694 NTMMGRDEIIKETSL
+694 NTMMGRDEIIKETSY
-709 EEFIGEDKSVWNPT
+709 EEFIEEDKSVWNPT

-796 RIDRYYSSEDTI
+796 RIDRYYSSQDTI
-808 RGDVKAKD
+808 RGDVEAKD
-816 ETSGFR
+816 EASGFR

-837 PQVVFQPITCM
+837 PQVVFQPISCM

-896 NWFQYSENDEFDYN
+896 NWFQYSDNDEFDYN

-973 IVFGDINDKES
+973 IVFGDINDRDSE
-984 KILKVKD
+984 ILKVKD

>member
-1 MGKKNI
+1 
-7 YWKGFEELNEQ
+7 
-18 SEIVKN
+18 
-24 LENNEFVEKLPVG
+24 
-37 KEDESKNHNR
+37 
-47 RDFLK
+47 
-52 YAGFSTAA
+52 
-60 AAIVGCEGPVIKSVP
+60 
-75 YVVQPEQIIP
+75 
-85 GVANFYATTIA
+85 
-96 DGFDFS
+96 
-102 SILVKTKA
+102 
-110 GRPIFIKGN
+110 
-119 KDAQSMN
+119 
-126 STNARINASVLSMYD
+126 
-141 IYRLQGPKASGQ
+141 
-153 NISWKDFNLSVKADL
+153 
-168 DRLSNENK
+168 
-176 KVVLLTQSFASPTT
+176 
-190 QKIISDFTQKYSN
+190 
-203 IQHVI
+203 
-208 YDSISNSAALDAFQ
+208 
-222 NSYGK
+222 
-227 RALVDYDF
+227 
-235 SLSNTIIS
+235 
-243 IDADFMSD
+243 
-251 WQGGN
+251 
-256 YSSGW
+256 
-261 SKNRVPNKDNDYTMS
+261 
-276 YHLQFESNMTLTGA
+276 MTLTGA
-290 NADNRVMVRPHKL
+290 NADNRVMAKPNEL
-303 KLVLQNIY
+303 KQALQSIY
-311 LNLIGQKYNGPALGP
+311 LNLRNQKYNGPSLGP
-326 YVDRYVKLAIESIK
+326 YLDRYVKLAVDSIK
-340 KSGNKAVLISG
+340 KSGKKAVVISG
-351 LDDVDSQEIVLM
+351 LDDVDSQEMVLM
-363 INEFIK
+363 INEFIE
-369 SDAFNIKSPRLIF
+369 SDAFNIKSPKLIF
-382 QGSDKDVLNTIDEL
+382 QGSDKDLLNTINEL
-396 KSGKISGLI
+396 KSGKISGVI

-414 LPNADEFSD
+414 LPNADEFSE

-433 FSMKEDETAKN
+433 FTMKEDETAMN
-444 SKYIAATPH
+444 SKYLAATPH
-453 YLESWGDH
+453 YLESWGDY
-461 EFKLGEY
+461 EFKSGDY

-487 LLDLTDSQNSFYDEI
+487 LLALSDSENSFYDEI

-526 SYENILPKRLKS
+526 SYNNISPKRIKS
-538 NLTIDNLP
+538 NLNLNTLS
-546 SSNEDA
+546 SSNDGD
-552 LDLILYTKTGL
+552 LDIVLYTKTGL

-586 DNYLTVSYEDAERFG
+586 DNYLTVSYEDAERLG

-618 LSNDNFTV
+618 LSNDNFSI

-659 GVNAYRFYND
+659 GVNAYRFYHD
-669 FKRVHKVKLTKVKGG
+669 FKRVHKVKVAKVKG

-694 NTMMGRDEIIKETSL
+694 NTMMGRDEIIKETSY
-709 EEFIGEDKSVWNPT
+709 EEFIEEDKSVWNPT

-796 RIDRYYSSEDTI
+796 RIDRYYSSQDTI
-808 RGDVKAKD
+808 RGDVEAKD
-816 ETSGFR
+816 EASGFR

-837 PQVVFQPITCM
+837 PQVVFQPISCM

-896 NWFQYSENDEFDYN
+896 NWFQYSDNDEFDYN

-973 IVFGDINDKES
+973 MVFGDINDRDSE
-984 KILKVKD
+984 ILKVKD

>member
-7 YWKGFEELNEQ
+7 YWKGFEELNKS
-18 SEIVKN
+18 SEIVEK
-24 LENNEFVEKLPVG
+24 LEQNEFVEKLPVG
-37 KEDESKNHNR
+37 EGDQEGNPNR

-85 GVANFYATTIA
+85 GIANYYATTIA

-102 SILVKTKA
+102 SILVKTRE

-119 KDAQSMN
+119 KDANSMN
-126 STNARINASVLSMYD
+126 CTNARINASVLSMYD
-141 IYRLQGPKASGQ
+141 IYRLQGPKVSGQ
-153 NISWKDFNLSVKADL
+153 NISWNDFNLSVKSEL
-168 DRLSNENK
+168 ENLSAQNK

-190 QKIISDFTQKYSN
+190 EKIITDFINKYPN
-203 IQHVI
+203 IQHVV
-208 YDSISNSAALDAFQ
+208 YDSISNSSALDAFE

-227 RALVDYDF
+227 RALADYDF
-235 SLSNTIIS
+235 SLSDTIIS

-261 SKNRVPNKDNDYTMS
+261 SKNRVPNKENEYSMS

-290 NADNRVMVRPHKL
+290 NADNRVMAKPSEL
-303 KLVLQNIY
+303 KYVLQSIY
-311 LNLIGQKYNGPALGP
+311 LELTNQKYSGPALGP
-326 YVDRYVKLAIESIK
+326 YLDRYVKLAVDSIK
-340 KSGNKAVLISG
+340 QSGNKAVVISG

-369 SDAFNIKSPRLIF
+369 SDAFDITSPRLIY
-382 QGSDKDVLNTIDEL
+382 QGSNSNLLNTIDEL
-396 KSGKISGLI
+396 KSGKISGII
-405 TAGINPSYS
+405 TAGVNPGYT
-414 LPNADEFSD
+414 LPNSEEFLELVS
-423 LLNKL
+423 KL
-428 EFSLC
+428 DFSLC
-433 FSMKEDETAKN
+433 FSMKEDETAN
-444 SKYIAATPH
+444 SCKYVAATPH
-453 YLESWGDH
+453 YLESWGDY
-461 EFKLGEY
+461 EFKSGHY

-476 PLFDTNQFQDV
+476 PLFDTNQFQDII
-487 LLDLTDSQNSFYDEI
+487 LTLSGSNNSFYDEI
-502 KNNWRTNILKGKT
+502 KSNWRTNILKGKT
-515 WGKSLQDGYYY
+515 WGKSLQDGFYY
-526 SYENILPKRLKS
+526 SYENNAPRRIKTSL
-538 NLTIDNLP
+538 NLDNLP
-546 SSNEDA
+546 IQSNDE
-552 LDLILYTKTGL
+552 LELVLYTKIGL

-586 DNYLTVSYEDAERFG
+586 DNYLTVSYKDAERLG
-601 LENYNV
+601 LKNYNV

-618 LSNDNFTV
+618 VSNDNNSI

-638 GTVGLSLGYG
+638 GTVGLALGYG

-659 GVNAYRFYND
+659 GVNAFKFYDD
-669 FKRVHKVKLTKVKGG
+669 FKKIHKVNVTKVKG

-694 NTMMGRDEIIKETSL
+694 NTMMGRDEIIKETTL
-709 EEFIGEDKSVWNPT
+709 EEFIQEDKSVWNPT

-796 RIDRYYSSEDTI
+796 RIDRYYSSQDTI
-808 RGDVKAKD
+808 QGDVEAKD
-816 ETSGFR
+816 STRGFSEYKSTSS
-822 EYRATQTKLEKASAN
+822 ELEKASAN
-837 PQVVFQPITCM
+837 PQVVFQPVSCM

-868 EGQNQMA
+868 QGQNQMA

-896 NWFQYSENDEFDYN
+896 NWFQYSQNDEFDYN
-910 MNNDLGKMAINPDVN
+910 MNNDLGRMAINPDVN

-939 QMTQKV
+939 QMTQKTI
-945 KLDAKKEGRRVRD
+945 LDAKKEGRRVRD

-973 IVFGDINDKES
+973 MVFGDINDKES
-984 KILKVKD
+984 EILEVKD

>member
-1 MGKKNI
+1 MEKKNI
-7 YWKGFEELNEQ
+7 YWKGFEELNKE
-18 SEIVKN
+18 SEIVKS
-24 LENNEFVEKLPVG
+24 LEQNEFVEKLPVG
-37 KEDESKNHNR
+37 NEGENKNHNR

-60 AAIVGCEGPVIKSVP
+60 AAVVGCEGPVIKSVP

-85 GVANFYATTIA
+85 GIANYYATTIA
-96 DGFDFS
+96 DGYDFS

-119 KDAQSMN
+119 KDAKSMN
-126 STNARINASVLSMYD
+126 CTNARINASVLSMYD
-141 IYRLQGPKASGQ
+141 VFRLQGPKLSGE
-153 NISWKDFNLSVKADL
+153 NISWKNFNSSVKADL
-168 DRLSNENK
+168 SRILSENK

-190 QKIISDFTQKYSN
+190 EKIINNFIQKYSN
-203 IQHVI
+203 IQHVV
-208 YDSISNSAALDAFQ
+208 YDAVSNSSALDAFE

-227 RALVDYDF
+227 RALADYDF

-243 IDADFMSD
+243 IDADFMND

-261 SKNRVPNKDNDYTMS
+261 SKNRVPNEDNNFTMS
-276 YHLQFESNMTLTGA
+276 YHLQFESNMTLSGA
-290 NADNRVMVRPHKL
+290 NADNRVMARPHQL
-303 KLVLQNIY
+303 KQVLQSIY
-311 LNLIGQKYNGPALGP
+311 FSLRNQKYNGPSLGS
-326 YVDRYVKLAIESIK
+326 YLDRYVKLAVESIK
-340 KSGNKAVLISG
+340 KSGNKAVVISG

-363 INEFIK
+363 INELIN
-369 SDAFNIKSPRLIF
+369 SDAFNIKSPKLIF
-382 QGSDKDVLNTIDEL
+382 QGSDKDILNTIKEL

-405 TAGINPSYS
+405 TAGINPSYT
-414 LPNADEFSD
+414 LPNSDEFSQ

-433 FSMKEDETAKN
+433 FSMKEDETAQN

-453 YLESWGDH
+453 YLESWGDY
-461 EFKLGEY
+461 EFKSGNY

-487 LLDLTDSQNSFYDEI
+487 LLDLIDSQNSFYDEI

-526 SYENILPKRLKS
+526 SYDNISLNRIKS
-538 NLTIDNLP
+538 NLTFSNSP
-546 SSNEDA
+546 SSNDDT

-586 DNYLTVSYEDAERFG
+586 DNYLTISYEDAER
-601 LENYNV
+601 LDLKNYNV

-618 LSNDNFTV
+618 LSNENHSL

-659 GVNAYRFYND
+659 GVNAYRFYDD
-669 FKRVHKVKLTKVKGG
+669 FKRVHKVKLTKAEG

-709 EEFIGEDKSVWNPT
+709 KEFVEEDKSVWNPT

-728 NHIETKVTSKEVD
+728 NHIETMVTSKEVD

-796 RIDRYYSSEDTI
+796 RIDRYYSSQDTI

-816 ETSGFR
+816 ETSGYR
-822 EYRATQTKLEKASAN
+822 EYRSTQTNLEKASAN
-837 PQVVFQPITCM
+837 PQVVFQPVSCM

-910 MNNDLGKMAINPDVN
+910 MNNPLGKMAINPDVN

-973 IVFGDINDKES
+973 MVFGDINDKES
-984 KILKVKD
+984 EILRVKD

>member
-1 MGKKNI
+1 MEKKNI
-7 YWKGFEELNEQ
+7 YWKGFEELNKE
-18 SEIVKN
+18 SEIVKS
-24 LENNEFVEKLPVG
+24 LEQNEFVEKLPVG
-37 KEDESKNHNR
+37 NEGENKNHNR

-60 AAIVGCEGPVIKSVP
+60 AAVVGCEGPVIKSVP

-85 GVANFYATTIA
+85 GIANYYATTIA
-96 DGFDFS
+96 DGYDFS

-119 KDAQSMN
+119 KDAKSMN
-126 STNARINASVLSMYD
+126 CTNARINASVLSMYD
-141 IYRLQGPKASGQ
+141 VFRLQGPKLSGE
-153 NISWKDFNLSVKADL
+153 NISWKNFNSSVKADL
-168 DRLSNENK
+168 SRLLSENK

-190 QKIISDFTQKYSN
+190 EKIINNFIQKYSN
-203 IQHVI
+203 IQHVV
-208 YDSISNSAALDAFQ
+208 YDAVSNSSALDAFE

-227 RALVDYDF
+227 RALADYDF

-243 IDADFMSD
+243 IDADFMND

-261 SKNRVPNKDNDYTMS
+261 SKNRVPNEDNNFTMS
-276 YHLQFESNMTLTGA
+276 YHLQFESNMTLSGA
-290 NADNRVMVRPHKL
+290 NADNRVMARPHQL
-303 KLVLQNIY
+303 KQVLQSIY
-311 LNLIGQKYNGPALGP
+311 FSLRNQKYNGPSLGS
-326 YVDRYVKLAIESIK
+326 YLDRYVKLAVESIK
-340 KSGNKAVLISG
+340 KSGNKAVVISG

-363 INEFIK
+363 INELIN
-369 SDAFNIKSPRLIF
+369 SDAFNIKSPKLIF
-382 QGSDKDVLNTIDEL
+382 QGSDKDILNTIKEL

-405 TAGINPSYS
+405 TAGINPSYT
-414 LPNADEFSD
+414 LPNSDEFSQI
-423 LLNKL
+423 LNKL

-433 FSMKEDETAKN
+433 FSMKEDETAQN

-453 YLESWGDH
+453 YLESWGDY
-461 EFKLGEY
+461 EFKSGNY

-487 LLDLTDSQNSFYDEI
+487 LLDLIDSQNSFYDEI

-526 SYENILPKRLKS
+526 SYDNISLKRIKS
-538 NLTIDNLP
+538 NLTFNNLP
-546 SSNEDA
+546 SSNDDT

-586 DNYLTVSYEDAERFG
+586 DNYLTISYEDAERFD
-601 LENYNV
+601 LKNYNV

-618 LSNDNFTV
+618 LSNENHSL

-659 GVNAYRFYND
+659 GVNAYRFYDD
-669 FKRVHKVKLTKVKGG
+669 FKRVHKVKLTKAEG

-709 EEFIGEDKSVWNPT
+709 KEFVEEDKSVWNPT

-728 NHIETKVTSKEVD
+728 NHIETMVTSKEVD

-796 RIDRYYSSEDTI
+796 RIDRYYSSQDTI

-816 ETSGFR
+816 ETSGYR
-822 EYRATQTKLEKASAN
+822 EYRSTQTNLEKASAN
-837 PQVVFQPITCM
+837 PQVVFQPVSCM

-910 MNNDLGKMAINPDVN
+910 MNNPLGKMAINPDVN

-973 IVFGDINDKES
+973 MVFGDINDKES
-984 KILKVKD
+984 EILRVKD

>member
-1 MGKKNI
+1 MSGK
-7 YWKGFEELNEQ
+7 
-18 SEIVKN
+18 
-24 LENNEFVEKLPVG
+24 
-37 KEDESKNHNR
+37 
-47 RDFLK
+47 
-52 YAGFSTAA
+52 
-60 AAIVGCEGPVIKSVP
+60 
-75 YVVQPEQIIP
+75 
-85 GVANFYATTIA
+85 
-96 DGFDFS
+96 
-102 SILVKTKA
+102 
-110 GRPIFIKGN
+110 
-119 KDAQSMN
+119 
-126 STNARINASVLSMYD
+126 
-141 IYRLQGPKASGQ
+141 

-168 DRLSNENK
+168 DRLLSENK

-190 QKIISDFTQKYSN
+190 EKIITDFTKKYSN
-203 IQHVI
+203 IKHVV

-227 RALVDYDF
+227 RALADYDF

-261 SKNRVPNKDNDYTMS
+261 SKNRVPNKGNEYTMS

-290 NADNRVMVRPHKL
+290 NADNRVMAKPHEL
-303 KLVLQNIY
+303 KQALQSVY
-311 LNLIGQKYNGPALGP
+311 LNLRNQKYDGPSLGP
-326 YVDRYVKLAIESIK
+326 YLDRYVKLAVDSIK
-340 KSGNKAVLISG
+340 KSGKKAVVISG

-363 INEFIK
+363 INELIE
-369 SDAFNIKSPRLIF
+369 SDAFNIKSPKLIF
-382 QGSDKDVLNTIDEL
+382 QGSDKDLLNTIDEL
-396 KSGKISGLI
+396 KSGKISGVI

-414 LPNADEFSD
+414 LPNADEFSE

-433 FSMKEDETAKN
+433 FTMKEDETAMN
-444 SKYIAATPH
+444 SKYLAATPH
-453 YLESWGDH
+453 YLESWGDY
-461 EFKLGEY
+461 EFKSGDY

-487 LLDLTDSQNSFYDEI
+487 LLVLSDSENSFYDEI

-526 SYENILPKRLKS
+526 SYDNISPKRIKS
-538 NLTIDNLP
+538 NLNLNTVS
-546 SSNEDA
+546 SSNDGD

-586 DNYLTVSYEDAERFG
+586 DNYLTVSYEDAERLG

-618 LSNDNFTV
+618 LSNDNFSI

-659 GVNAYRFYND
+659 GVNAYRFYDD
-669 FKRVHKVKLTKVKGG
+669 FKKVHKVKVTKVKG

-694 NTMMGRDEIIKETSL
+694 NTMMGRDEIIKETSY
-709 EEFIGEDKSVWNPT
+709 EEFFEEDKSVWNPT

-808 RGDVKAKD
+808 RGDVEAKD
-816 ETSGFR
+816 GTSGFR

-896 NWFQYSENDEFDYN
+896 NWFQYSDNDEFDYN

-945 KLDAKKEGRRVRD
+945 KLDAKKEGRRVKD

-973 IVFGDINDKES
+973 IVFGDINDRDSE
-984 KILKVKD
+984 ILKVKD

>member
-1 MGKKNI
+1 MEKKNI
-7 YWKGFEELNEQ
+7 YWKGFEELNKE
-18 SEIVKN
+18 SEIVKS
-24 LENNEFVEKLPVG
+24 LEQNEFVEKLPVG
-37 KEDESKNHNR
+37 NEGENKNHNR

-60 AAIVGCEGPVIKSVP
+60 AAVVGCEGPVIKSVP

-85 GVANFYATTIA
+85 GIANYYATTIA
-96 DGFDFS
+96 DGYDFS

-119 KDAQSMN
+119 KDAKSMN
-126 STNARINASVLSMYD
+126 CTNARINASVLSMYD
-141 IYRLQGPKASGQ
+141 VFRLQGPKLSGE
-153 NISWKDFNLSVKADL
+153 NISWQNFNLSVKADL
-168 DRLSNENK
+168 SRLLSENK

-190 QKIISDFTQKYSN
+190 EKIINNFIQKYSN
-203 IQHVI
+203 IQHVV
-208 YDSISNSAALDAFQ
+208 YDAVSNSSALDAFE

-227 RALVDYDF
+227 RALADYDF

-243 IDADFMSD
+243 IDADFMND

-261 SKNRVPNKDNDYTMS
+261 SKNRVPNEDNNFTMS
-276 YHLQFESNMTLTGA
+276 YHLQFESNMTLSGA
-290 NADNRVMVRPHKL
+290 NADNRVMARPHQL
-303 KLVLQNIY
+303 KQVLQSIY
-311 LNLIGQKYNGPALGP
+311 FSLRNQKYNGPSLGS
-326 YVDRYVKLAIESIK
+326 YLDRYVKLAVESIK
-340 KSGNKAVLISG
+340 KSGNKAVVISG

-363 INEFIK
+363 INELIN
-369 SDAFNIKSPRLIF
+369 SDAFNIKSPKLIF
-382 QGSDKDVLNTIDEL
+382 QGSDKDILNTIKEL

-405 TAGINPSYS
+405 TAGINPSYT
-414 LPNADEFSD
+414 LPNSDEFSQ

-433 FSMKEDETAKN
+433 FSMKEDETAQN

-453 YLESWGDH
+453 YLESWGDY
-461 EFKLGEY
+461 EFKSGNY

-487 LLDLTDSQNSFYDEI
+487 LLDLIDSQNSFYDEI

-526 SYENILPKRLKS
+526 SYDNISLNRIKS
-538 NLTIDNLP
+538 NLTFSNSP
-546 SSNEDA
+546 SSNDDT

-586 DNYLTVSYEDAERFG
+586 DNYLTISYEDAER
-601 LENYNV
+601 LDLKNYNV

-618 LSNDNFTV
+618 LSNENHSL

-659 GVNAYRFYND
+659 GVNAYRFYDD
-669 FKRVHKVKLTKVKGG
+669 FKRVHKVKLTKAEG

-709 EEFIGEDKSVWNPT
+709 KEFVEEDKSVWNPT

-728 NHIETKVTSKEVD
+728 NHIETMVTSKEVD

-796 RIDRYYSSEDTI
+796 RIDRYYSSQDTI

-816 ETSGFR
+816 ETSGYR
-822 EYRATQTKLEKASAN
+822 EYRSTQTNLEKASAN
-837 PQVVFQPITCM
+837 PQVVFQPVSCM

-910 MNNDLGKMAINPDVN
+910 MNNPLGKMAINPDVN

-973 IVFGDINDKES
+973 MVFGDINDKES
-984 KILKVKD
+984 EILRVKD

>member
-37 KEDESKNHNR
+37 NSEGEKNHNR

-60 AAIVGCEGPVIKSVP
+60 AALVGCEGPVIKSVP

-85 GVANFYATTIA
+85 GVANYYATAIA
-96 DGFDFS
+96 DGYDFS
-102 SILVKTKA
+102 SIIVKTKA
-110 GRPIFIKGN
+110 GRPIFVKGN

-126 STNARINASVLSMYD
+126 CTNARINASVLSLYD
-141 IYRLQGPKASGQ
+141 IYRLQGPKVSGE

-168 DRLSNENK
+168 DRLLNENK

-190 QKIISDFTQKYSN
+190 GKIISDFTKKYSN
-203 IQHVI
+203 IQHVV

-227 RALVDYDF
+227 RALADYDF

-261 SKNRVPNKDNDYTMS
+261 SKNRVPNKENEYTMS

-290 NADNRVMVRPHKL
+290 NADNRVMARPHEL
-303 KLVLQNIY
+303 KQALQSIY
-311 LNLIGQKYNGPALGP
+311 LNLRNQKYNGPALGP
-326 YVDRYVKLAIESIK
+326 YLDRYVKLAVDSII
-340 KSGNKAVLISG
+340 KSGKKAVVISG

-363 INEFIK
+363 INELIK
-369 SDAFNIKSPRLIF
+369 SDAFNIKSPKLIF
-382 QGSDKDVLNTIDEL
+382 QGSDKDILNTIDEL

-405 TAGINPSYS
+405 TAGVNPSYS
-414 LPNADEFSD
+414 LPNADEFSE

-433 FSMKEDETAKN
+433 FSMKEDETAMN

-453 YLESWGDH
+453 YLESWGDY
-461 EFKLGEY
+461 EFKSGDY

-476 PLFDTNQFQDV
+476 PLFDTNQFQDILLV
-487 LLDLTDSQNSFYDEI
+487 LSDSENSFYDEI

-526 SYENILPKRLKS
+526 SYDNVLPKRIKS
-538 NLTIDNLP
+538 NLNINNLP
-546 SSNEDA
+546 SSNDSD
-552 LDLILYTKTGL
+552 LDLVLYTKTGL

-586 DNYLTVSYEDAERFG
+586 DNYLTVSYEDAERLG

-618 LSNDNFTV
+618 LSNDNFTI

-659 GVNAYRFYND
+659 GVNAYRFYDD
-669 FKRVHKVKLTKVKGG
+669 FKRVHKVTLTKVKG

-694 NTMMGRDEIIKETSL
+694 NTMMGRDEIIKETSY
-709 EEFIGEDKSVWNPT
+709 EEFIEEDKSVWNPT

-796 RIDRYYSSEDTI
+796 RIDRYYSSQDTI
-808 RGDVKAKD
+808 RGDVEAKD
-816 ETSGFR
+816 EASGFK

-837 PQVVFQPITCM
+837 PQVVFQPISCM

-896 NWFQYSENDEFDYN
+896 NWFQYSDNDEFDYN

-973 IVFGDINDKES
+973 IVFGDINDRDSE
-984 KILKVKD
+984 ILKVKD

>member
-1 MGKKNI
+1 MEKKNI
-7 YWKGFEELNEQ
+7 YWKGFEELNKSSDIVEKLEQ
-18 SEIVKN
+18 
-24 LENNEFVEKLPVG
+24 NEFVDKLPVG
-37 KEDESKNHNR
+37 KGDQNGNPNR

-75 YVVQPEQIIP
+75 YVVQPDRIIP
-85 GVANFYATTIA
+85 GVANYYATTIA

-102 SILVKTKA
+102 SILVKTRE

-119 KDAQSMN
+119 KDANSMN
-126 STNARINASVLSMYD
+126 CTNARINASVLSMYD
-141 IYRLQGPKASGQ
+141 IYRLQGPKVSGQ
-153 NISWKDFNLSVKADL
+153 YVSWNDFNLSVKSEL
-168 DRLSNENK
+168 ESLSSQNK
-176 KVVLLTQSFASPTT
+176 KVILLTQSFASPTT
-190 QKIISDFTQKYSN
+190 EKIISEFIDKYPN
-203 IQHVI
+203 IQHVV
-208 YDSISNSAALDAFQ
+208 YDSISNSSALDAFE

-227 RALVDYDF
+227 RALADYDF
-235 SLSNTIIS
+235 SLSETIIS

-261 SKNRVPNKDNDYTMS
+261 SKNRVPNKENEHTMS

-290 NADNRVMVRPHKL
+290 NADNRVMAKPREL
-303 KLVLQNIY
+303 KLVLQSIY
-311 LNLIGQKYNGPALGP
+311 LELTNQRYLGPALGP
-326 YVDRYVKLAIESIK
+326 YLDKHIKLAVESIK
-340 KSGNKAVLISG
+340 KSGKKAVVISG
-351 LDDVDSQEIVLM
+351 LDDVDSQETVLM

-369 SDAFNIKSPRLIF
+369 SDAFDISSPRLIY
-382 QGSDKDVLNTIDEL
+382 QASDSDLLNTIDGL
-396 KSGKISGLI
+396 KSGNISGII
-405 TAGINPSYS
+405 TAGVNPGYT
-414 LPNADEFSD
+414 LPGADEF
-423 LLNKL
+423 LELVNKL

-433 FSMKEDETAKN
+433 FTMKEDETAN
-444 SKYIAATPH
+444 SCKYLAATPH
-453 YLESWGDH
+453 YLESWGDF
-461 EFKLGEY
+461 EFKTGHY

-487 LLDLTDSQNSFYDEI
+487 ILSLSGSSNNFYDEI
-502 KNNWRTNILKGKT
+502 KSNWRTNILKGKT
-515 WGKSLQDGYYY
+515 WGKSLQDGFYY
-526 SYENILPKRLKS
+526 SYKNTAPKRIKT
-538 NLTIDNLP
+538 TISLDNLP
-546 SSNEDA
+546 TQNTDE
-552 LDLILYTKTGL
+552 LELILYTKVGL

-586 DNYLTVSYEDAERFG
+586 DNYLTVSYKDAERLG

-618 LSNDNFTV
+618 LSNDKNNI

-638 GTVGLSLGYG
+638 GTVGLALGYG
-648 KTQAMSEEMNV
+648 KTQAMSEQMNV
-659 GVNAYRFYND
+659 GVNAFKFYKN
-669 FKRVHKVKLTKVKGG
+669 FKKNHKVTVSKVKG

-694 NTMMGRDEIIKETSL
+694 NTMMGRDEIIKETTL
-709 EEFIGEDKSVWNPT
+709 NEFIEEDKSVWNPT

-796 RIDRYYSSEDTI
+796 RIDRYYSSQDTI
-808 RGDVKAKD
+808 QGDVEAKD
-816 ETSGFR
+816 STRGFSQYKSTSS
-822 EYRATQTKLEKASAN
+822 ELEKASAN
-837 PQVVFQPITCM
+837 PQVVFQPVSCM

-868 EGQNQMA
+868 QGQNQMA

-896 NWFQYSENDEFDYN
+896 NWFQYSQNDEFDYN
-910 MNNDLGKMAINPDVN
+910 MNNDLGRMVINPDVN

-939 QMTQKV
+939 QMTQKTI
-945 KLDAKKEGRRVRD
+945 LDAKKEGRRVRD

-973 IVFGDINDKES
+973 MVFGDINDKES
-984 KILKVKD
+984 EILKVKD

>member
-1 MGKKNI
+1 MEKKNI
-7 YWKGFEELNEQ
+7 YWKGFEELNKE
-18 SEIVKN
+18 SEIVKS
-24 LENNEFVEKLPVG
+24 LEQNEFVEKLPVG
-37 KEDESKNHNR
+37 NEGENKNHNR

-60 AAIVGCEGPVIKSVP
+60 AAVVGCEGPVIKSVP

-85 GVANFYATTIA
+85 GIANYYATTIA
-96 DGFDFS
+96 DGYDFS

-119 KDAQSMN
+119 KDAKSMN
-126 STNARINASVLSMYD
+126 CTNARINASVLSMYD
-141 IYRLQGPKASGQ
+141 VFRLQGPKLSGE
-153 NISWKDFNLSVKADL
+153 NIRWKNFNSSVKADL
-168 DRLSNENK
+168 SRLLSENK

-190 QKIISDFTQKYSN
+190 EKIINNFIQKYSN
-203 IQHVI
+203 IQHVV
-208 YDSISNSAALDAFQ
+208 YDAVSNSSALDAFE

-227 RALVDYDF
+227 RALADYDF

-243 IDADFMSD
+243 IDADFMND

-261 SKNRVPNKDNDYTMS
+261 SKNRVPNEDNNFTMS
-276 YHLQFESNMTLTGA
+276 YHLQFESNMTLSGA
-290 NADNRVMVRPHKL
+290 NADNRVMARPHQL
-303 KLVLQNIY
+303 KQVLQSIY
-311 LNLIGQKYNGPALGP
+311 FSLRNQKYNGPSLGS
-326 YVDRYVKLAIESIK
+326 YLDRYVKLAVESIK
-340 KSGNKAVLISG
+340 KSGNKAVVISG

-363 INEFIK
+363 INELIN
-369 SDAFNIKSPRLIF
+369 SDAFNIKSPKLIF
-382 QGSDKDVLNTIDEL
+382 QGSDKDILNTIKEL

-405 TAGINPSYS
+405 TAGINPSYT
-414 LPNADEFSD
+414 LPNSDEFSQ

-433 FSMKEDETAKN
+433 FSMKEDETAQN

-453 YLESWGDH
+453 YLESWGDY
-461 EFKLGEY
+461 EFKSGNY

-487 LLDLTDSQNSFYDEI
+487 LLDLIDSQNSFYDEI

-526 SYENILPKRLKS
+526 SYDNISLNRIKS
-538 NLTIDNLP
+538 NLTFSNSP
-546 SSNEDA
+546 SSNDDT

-586 DNYLTVSYEDAERFG
+586 DNYLTISYEDAER
-601 LENYNV
+601 LDLKNYNV

-618 LSNDNFTV
+618 LSNENHSL

-659 GVNAYRFYND
+659 GVNAYRFYDD
-669 FKRVHKVKLTKVKGG
+669 FKRVHKVKLTKAEG

-709 EEFIGEDKSVWNPT
+709 KEFVEEDKSVWNPT

-728 NHIETKVTSKEVD
+728 NHIETMVTSKEVD

-796 RIDRYYSSEDTI
+796 RIDRYYSSQDTI

-816 ETSGFR
+816 ETSGYR
-822 EYRATQTKLEKASAN
+822 EYRSTQTNLEKASAN
-837 PQVVFQPITCM
+837 PQVVFQPVSCM

-910 MNNDLGKMAINPDVN
+910 MNNPLGKMAINPDVN

-973 IVFGDINDKES
+973 MVFGDINDKES
-984 KILKVKD
+984 EILRVKD